1 MLFLRTGAILLVLA
15 CLTGCDQ
22 DSTELR
28 FHVPAY
34 QSVDQEAMQA
44 IFQERSR
51 VQIGAASVDEEMSA
65 LDALVAN
72 EADLAL
78 VQNSAAFTAGVR
90 AVLPVYKSVLH
101 VLVHNNFLPEDE
113 SQPLKGTTVYIAD
126 NSDAGRRVINI
137 FAKRQGLEP
146 GDYEIVKARP
156 SIPADLI
163 LYFGPVDPDN
173 VQWVQAGYTLAS
185 LDKRLN
191 PQLEFYK
198 EGVGYLVPQMHTI
211 VIPAHTY
218 DIPGNEAPVVTVAAD
233 TLLVARKDL
242 SVNLIYE
249 LTKTM
254 IEQKPR
260 FAAIAPQL
268 FSGITENFDPL
279 DLNFPLHNGA
289 RRYLHRDEPGLL
301 ERYAES
307 INLLMYMVFLILSA
321 VVAFA
326 RWRLHRKK
334 NRVDQFYIQAL
345 GIEERAT
352 PENYAQLL
360 GELQELELE
369 AFRWLIAE
377 KLAANESF
385 RIFTDLV
392 ARIRTDLRRFGA
404 D

>member
-1 MLFLRTGAILLVLA
+1 MFFLRTGAILLVLA
-15 CLTGCDQ
+15 CLPGCDQ
-22 DSTELR
+22 DSAELR

-51 VQIGAASVDEEMSA
+51 VQIERAVVDEGMSA

-113 SQPLKGTTVYIAD
+113 NQPLKGTTVYLAD
-126 NSDAGRRVINI
+126 NSDAGRRVVNV
-137 FAKRQGLEP
+137 FAKRQGLAP
-146 GDYEIVKARP
+146 GDLEIVKTRP
-156 SIPADLI
+156 KIPADLI
-163 LYFGPVDPDN
+163 LYFGPIDPDN
-173 VQWVQAGYTLAS
+173 VQWVLPGYKLAS

-191 PQLEFYK
+191 PQLELYN
-198 EGVGYLVPQMHTI
+198 EGVGYLIPQMHTI
-211 VIPAHTY
+211 AIPAHTY
-218 DIPGNEAPVVTVAAD
+218 DIPGNEAPVITVATD
-233 TLLVARKDL
+233 TLLVTRKDL
-242 SVNLIYE
+242 SVSLIYE

-254 IEQKPR
+254 VEQKPR
-260 FAAIAPQL
+260 FAAVAPQL
-268 FSGITENFDPL
+268 FSGISESFDPL

-307 INLLMYMVFLILSA
+307 INLLIYMVFLILSA

-345 GIEERAT
+345 GIDERAT

>member
-1 MLFLRTGAILLVLA
+1 
-15 CLTGCDQ
+15 
-22 DSTELR
+22 
-28 FHVPAY
+28 
-34 QSVDQEAMQA
+34 MQA
-44 IFQERSR
+44 VFQERSR
-51 VQIGAASVDEEMSA
+51 VQIVTASAGEGMSA
-65 LDALVAN
+65 LDALVAG

-101 VLVHNNFLPEDE
+101 VLVHDNFLFEDE
-113 SQPLKGTTVYIAD
+113 SQPLRGTTVFLAD
-126 NSDAGRRVINI
+126 NSDAGRRVINV

-146 GDYEIVKARP
+146 EDYEIVKTRP
-156 SIPADLI
+156 AIPADLI
-163 LYFGPVDPDN
+163 LYFGPIDPDN
-173 VQWVQAGYTLAS
+173 VQWVQPGYTLAS
-185 LDKRLN
+185 LDNRLN
-191 PQLEFYK
+191 PHLEFYK
-198 EGVGYLVPQMHTI
+198 EGMGYLVPQMHTI

-218 DIPGNEAPVVTVAAD
+218 DIPGNDTPVVTVAAD

-242 SVNLIYE
+242 SVGLIYE
-249 LTKTM
+249 LTKTL

-268 FSGITENFDPL
+268 FSGISENFDPL
-279 DLNFPLHNGA
+279 DLNFPLHNGS

-360 GELQELELE
+360 GELKELEQE

-392 ARIRTDLRRFGA
+392 ARIRADLRSFSA